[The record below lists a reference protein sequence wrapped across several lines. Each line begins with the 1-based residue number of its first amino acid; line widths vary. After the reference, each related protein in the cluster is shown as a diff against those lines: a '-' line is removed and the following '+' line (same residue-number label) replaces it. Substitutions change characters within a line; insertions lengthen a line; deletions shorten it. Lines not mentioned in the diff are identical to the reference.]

1 MPIWRDGGFAMERR
15 VLGVIGAVVGAV
27 ASYYGGTYILA
38 WAVYQTA
45 SGGSVGFEVVL
56 PYVAVF
62 VLGVLILVAGLL
74 LLRQKDDTRIS

>member
-1 MPIWRDGGFAMERR
+1 MRISGDGGFGMKRR

-27 ASYYGGTYILA
+27 ACYYGATYILA

-45 SGGSVGFEVVL
+45 SGGSVGFEVLL

-74 LLRQKDDTRIS
+74 LLRQKHETKIR

>member
-1 MPIWRDGGFAMERR
+1 MERR

-27 ASYYGGTYILA
+27 ACYYGGTYILA

-45 SGGSVGFEVVL
+45 SEGSVGFEILV

-62 VLGVLILVAGLL
+62 VLGALILVAGVL
-74 LLRQKDDTRIS
+74 LLRQKDEPKIR

>member
-1 MPIWRDGGFAMERR
+1 MPTWRDTGFGMERR
-15 VLGVIGAVVGAV
+15 VLGVIGAVVGAL
-27 ASYYGGTYILA
+27 ACYYGGTYILA

-45 SGGSVGFEVVL
+45 SGGAVGFEVLL

-74 LLRQKDDTRIS
+74 LLRQRDESKIS

>member
-1 MPIWRDGGFAMERR
+1 MERR

-45 SGGSVGFEVVL
+45 SEGSVGFEILV